1 MSVTHDQATA
11 LLIDLV
17 GVRGN
22 VCGDLSF
29 QGGGEHPPGTVT
41 HDLVD
46 QRPARRR
53 RDRPGHCRGIIR
65 VHYGEHG
72 RTFPTRIGA
81 RALLETF
88 IGYPW
93 EGTPSQGHPQVS
105 SIALVTASLPSSAE
119 WDASAE
125 RQPGH
130 DMRPSEVLPNLP

>member
-53 RDRPGHCRGIIR
+53 RDRPGHWRGIIR

-72 RTFPTRIGA
+72 RTFPTRVGA

-105 SIALVTASLPSSAE
+105 SIAQLRQACHRAPSGT
-119 WDASAE
+119 
-125 RQPGH
+125 R
-130 DMRPSEVLPNLP
+130 VPNVSRDTT